1 MTSALGIHHIT
12 MITRKVQAN
21 VDFYVGF
28 LGLRL
33 VKRTAGFEDAMQ
45 LHLFYGDH
53 AASPGS
59 LLTFLV
65 WEDGGQGRVGYGQTL
80 EVSLAIDPG
89 SIGFWLTRALSAG
102 IRTEGPMEEF
112 GEPVIRLKD
121 PDGII
126 LKLVGTRAFAQPT
139 PHVVSGIP
147 LEHAIRRIRGAT
159 MLSEVPEETESF
171 LNRQFGYTRR
181 DQHGSIRRMESASG
195 DIIDI
200 RDATGFWSSA
210 PGTGTVDHIAFRAED
225 LDELNGTLQGLKSF
239 NSSTTNAH
247 DRQYFSSLYVREPG
261 NVLIEIATDA
271 PGMTLDE
278 PLETM
283 GERLFIP
290 PLFMRDE
297 EDVRVALPQ
306 FSLPGEERVIYR
318 DLPFI
323 HRFYTPNEPDG
334 STIILL
340 HGSGGSESSLMALAH
355 RANPHATL
363 LGVRGRSTE
372 EDVARW
378 FRRFSPTSFDEK
390 DIASE
395 AEAFAAFIEGAI
407 SAYGID
413 TQKLSFIGHSN
424 GANFLAAFS
433 ALYPQFAQ
441 NSLLLR
447 PMPVLDPW
455 PLSDLSGKHFTL
467 AAGATDRHS
476 DKADELRA
484 HLDGNG
490 AEVQV
495 KTLSHG
501 HELGF
506 EDVELARQ
514 LAVEA
519 FKTGLA

>member
-33 VKRTAGFEDAMQ
+33 VKRSAGFEDAMQ

-53 AASPGS
+53 AATPGS
-59 LLTFLV
+59 LMTFLV

-126 LKLVGTRAFAQPT
+126 LKLVGTHAFPQAT
-139 PHVVSGIP
+139 PHVAPGIP

-171 LNRQFGYTRR
+171 LQRYFGYERLG
-181 DQHGSIRRMESASG
+181 HNGSIRRLGSASG
-195 DIIDI
+195 DIVDV
-200 RDATGFWSSA
+200 RDAAGFWSSA
-210 PGTGTVDHIAFRAED
+210 PGTGTVDHIAFRARDMDD
-225 LDELNGTLQGLKSF
+225 LNETLKELKSL

-247 DRQYFSSLYVREPG
+247 DRKYFSSLYVREPG
-261 NVLIEIATDA
+261 NVLIEMATDA
-271 PGMTLDE
+271 PGMALDE
-278 PLETM
+278 PAETL
-283 GERLFIP
+283 GEQLFIP

-306 FSLPGEERVIYR
+306 FSMPGEERVIYR
-318 DLPFI
+318 DLPFV
-323 HRFYTPNEPDG
+323 HRFYTPKDADG
-334 STIILL
+334 STILLL
-340 HGSGGSESSLMALAH
+340 HGSGGSETSLMSLAH
-355 RANPHATL
+355 RANPRATL

-372 EDVARW
+372 EDIARW
-378 FRRFSPTSFDEK
+378 FRRFSSTSFDQK

-407 SAYGID
+407 SAYGLD
-413 TQKLSFIGHSN
+413 WQRLSFIGHSN
-424 GANFLAAFS
+424 GANFLAAFF
-433 ALYPQFAQ
+433 ALYPQFAR
-441 NSLLLR
+441 NALLLR
-447 PMPVLDPW
+447 PMPVLEPW
-455 PLSDLSGKHFTL
+455 PLSDLAGKQLTL
-467 AAGATDRHS
+467 AAGTKDRHGS
-476 DKADELRA
+476 ETEHLKARLE
-484 HLDGNG
+484 GNG
-490 AEVQV
+490 AAVQIRH
-495 KTLSHG
+495 LPLG
-501 HELGF
+501 HELGL

-514 LAVEA
+514 WAVEA
-519 FKTGLA
+519 GVTGLA

>member
-33 VKRTAGFEDAMQ
+33 VKRSAGFEDAMQ

-102 IRTEGPMEEF
+102 IHTEGPMEEF

-126 LKLVGTRAFAQPT
+126 LKLVGTRAFSEAT
-139 PHVVSGIP
+139 PHVAAGIP

-171 LNRQFGYTRR
+171 LNRYFGYVRR
-181 DQHGSIRRMESASG
+181 DQHGAIRRMGSASG
-195 DIIDI
+195 DIIDV

-210 PGTGTVDHIAFRAED
+210 PGTGTVDHIAFRAKD
-225 LDELNGTLQGLKSF
+225 LDDLNETLQGLKSL

-247 DRQYFSSLYVREPG
+247 DRKYFSSLYVREPG
-261 NVLIEIATDA
+261 NVLLEMATDG

-283 GERLFIP
+283 GEQLFIP

-323 HRFYTPNEPDG
+323 HRFYTPKQPDG

-340 HGSGGSESSLMALAH
+340 HGSGGSETSLMALAH
-355 RANPHATL
+355 SANPHATL

-372 EDVARW
+372 EDIARW
-378 FRRFSPTSFDEK
+378 FRRFTPSTFDQK

-395 AEAFAAFIEGAI
+395 AEAFSAFIEGAI

-413 TQKLSFIGHSN
+413 VEKLSFIGHSN
-424 GANFLAAFS
+424 GANFLAAFF
-433 ALYPQFAQ
+433 ALYPQFARGA
-441 NSLLLR
+441 LLLR
-447 PMPVLDPW
+447 PLPVLDPW
-455 PLSDLSGKHFTL
+455 PLSDLSGTQIML
-467 AAGATDRHS
+467 VAGETDRHR
-476 DKADELRA
+476 DKAQELKNRLDGSGADVHLRA
-484 HLDGNG
+484 LP
-490 AEVQV
+490 
-495 KTLSHG
+495 HG
-501 HELGF
+501 HELGL

-514 LAVEA
+514 WAVEA
-519 FKTGLA
+519 ML